1 MTIEERLEGMAQ
13 TLELQISLQADAQ
26 KTGPIMQIAL
36 HEKQIALH
44 EQRMAKLDQEHD
56 KTERALRRA
65 IDYSVREMRNERKQR
80 QELDQRLGQRLQ
92 ELAEL
97 GDRRHAELEAT
108 FKKFMERSGNGQH

>member
-13 TLELQISLQADAQ
+13 TLELQISLQADE
-26 KTGPIMQIAL
+26 KKRTDLLLAL
-36 HEKQIALH
+36 HEQRMALH
-44 EQRMAKLDQEHD
+44 EQRMAKLDESQD

-65 IDYSVREMRNERKQR
+65 IDYSAREMRNERKRR
-80 QELDQRLGQRLQ
+80 QELDERLGQRLQ

-108 FKKFMERSGNGQH
+108 FKKFLERSGNGQH